1 MVDRVEYLTVE
12 YLVWAITLG
21 GISALSLPL
30 GSWVGLQANPRPQI
44 VSILAAFGAGA
55 LIAAL
60 TVELVAPTLFLLES
74 TEIESHHGDPVS
86 AFFAL
91 VSGMAIGG
99 ILFTLLDRLVNARGG
114 FLRHTASTVSYL
126 MASKRKRELALLEN
140 FAMFPPLTVLGPDHI
155 NTLMAMIKPVSYSPG
170 EILGKEGELAQILG
184 FIVEGSIV
192 ARSSDGLEH
201 RFEKG
206 SVLGV
211 YSLMTNRPNLA
222 TAKAERAVK
231 GYSISRP
238 DFLRL
243 CELSPD
249 FKKSIQQIAEER
261 VELTRNLFA
270 QREAQTQAW
279 LEASR
284 EALRTDAQV
293 PEDPAWRKVG
303 AEHNG
308 VPLAIWL
315 GILIDGVPESFVIG
329 ARLLIE
335 LENHHSELGSIGF
348 ADVVPYTLIAGLFLS
363 NFPEAMA
370 SSANMQTQGFSK
382 HKVFMLWFSLL
393 VITAA
398 GAGAGFL
405 LADALSPTS
414 LVFAEGL
421 AAGAMLTMIAAAMIP
436 EAVHMGKS
444 STVGISTLAGFLAA
458 ISFKL
463 LG

>member
-1 MVDRVEYLTVE
+1 MEYLTVE
-12 YLVWAITLG
+12 YLAWAFALG

-30 GSWVGLQANPRPQI
+30 GSLVGLQANPRPLI
-44 VSILAAFGAGA
+44 ISILAAFGAGA

-60 TVELVAPTLFLLES
+60 TVELVAPTLSLLES
-74 TEIESHHGDPVS
+74 KEIESHHGDPVS

-99 ILFTLLDRLVNARGG
+99 ILFTLANRLVNARGG
-114 FLRHTASTVSYL
+114 FLRHTASTISYL
-126 MASKRKRELALLEN
+126 TERKHNRELAILERFATFPLLRDLE
-140 FAMFPPLTVLGPDHI
+140 PDHI
-155 NTLMAMIKPVSYSPG
+155 NTLMGMIKPVSYSPG
-170 EILGKEGELAQILG
+170 EILGNEGDLAKSLG
-184 FIVEGSIV
+184 FIVEGSVV
-192 ARSSDGLEH
+192 ASSSDGMEQ

-222 TAKAERAVK
+222 TAKAEREVK
-231 GYSISRP
+231 AYLISRT

-243 CELSPD
+243 CELSPE
-249 FKKSIQQIAEER
+249 FKNAIQQIIEER
-261 VELTRNLFA
+261 VESTKKLFA
-270 QREAQTQAW
+270 QRDKQTQEW
-279 LEASR
+279 LDASR
-284 EALRTDAQV
+284 EALRTGTQIPD
-293 PEDPAWRKVG
+293 DPAWRKVR
-303 AEHNG
+303 AEHKG
-308 VPLAIWL
+308 APLAIWL

-329 ARLLIE
+329 AGLLIE
-335 LENHHSELGSIGF
+335 LENQHSELASIGF

-382 HKVFMLWFSLL
+382 KKVFMLWFSLL

-398 GAGAGFL
+398 GAAAGFL

-444 STVGISTLAGFLAA
+444 STVGVSTLAGFLAA